1 MKDELLIMLL
11 ALLASGFFSSAET
24 VFLTFDRLKLI
35 LWKDKK
41 DIFTRAIRV
50 FFPNTDRF
58 ILTSLIGVNLA
69 NVAFSSM
76 AAVFMVGLG
85 LPPWLVVIISTM
97 VLLTFGEI
105 LPKTIVLPI
114 GTFLIKH
121 YAILLFIVYTIMFP
135 LISALSAFLRKLP
148 GQTPL
153 LRSQLSRDSLSRL
166 IMSEHSEIHSDNA
179 KLAVTVLK
187 FAHAKMREVMTPRTE
202 IASLPVNSN
211 LAEITAEILESGHSK
226 LVLFDGDI
234 DHISGYI
241 HAFDLMNNTESVEEL
256 IRPVRF
262 VSEFTPVIEGLK
274 ILRKRETGLLVVVDE
289 HGGTDGIVTI
299 EDIAE
304 EIVGE
309 IEDEF
314 DKPRFRYKTTGE
326 NKYLISGRAEID
338 DLNREYDFDLEKAEG
353 VETFGGWL
361 VTRLGRIPDSWEKV
375 RIGDLKM
382 EILSASETRV
392 KIVRVEK
399 VD

>member
-114 GTFLIKH
+114 GTFLIKP
-121 YAILLFIVYTIMFP
+121 YAILLFIVYTTMFP